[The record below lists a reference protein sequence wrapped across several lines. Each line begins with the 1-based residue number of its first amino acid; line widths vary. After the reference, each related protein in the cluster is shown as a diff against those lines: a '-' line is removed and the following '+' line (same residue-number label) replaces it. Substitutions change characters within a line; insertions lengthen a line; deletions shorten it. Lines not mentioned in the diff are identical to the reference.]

1 MNRFYY
7 NKNYFSGWLFG
18 VTETGEGGVFPCESV
33 VPLNKQEILRI
44 SRKMV
49 SKIDEIKNLINK
61 FENFDCFAL
70 FIG

>member
-1 MNRFYY
+1 MNRIYY

-49 SKIDEIKNLINK
+49 SKIDEI
-61 FENFDCFAL
+61 
-70 FIG
+70 